1 MTQSGLPSAGRSGLQ
16 AVAVV
21 FLMSFSTSGCATGG
35 GDDPETE
42 LASRGEGLA
51 VTVHN
56 QNWSTVHSYL
66 LLDTRSVSL
75 GQVTTNRAET
85 FTVGAA
91 VLGSHRSVRLLADP
105 VGSTDTYTTE
115 PILIEPGDR
124 IEWTLRNPFSLSSI
138 QLY

>member
-1 MTQSGLPSAGRSGLQ
+1 MSPAELPSALRSRLR

-21 FLMSFSTSGCATGG
+21 FLMGFSTSSCVTGG

-42 LASRGEGLA
+42 LASREEGLA

-56 QNWSTVHSYL
+56 QNWSTVHCYL

-75 GQVTTNRAET
+75 GQVSTNRAET
-85 FTVGAA
+85 FTVRST

-105 VGSTDTYTTE
+105 IGSTDSYTTE

>member
-1 MTQSGLPSAGRSGLQ
+1 MSPAELSGARRSGLRT
-16 AVAVV
+16 AVV
-21 FLMSFSTSGCATGG
+21 FFLMGFSTSGCATGG

-51 VTVHN
+51 VRVHN
-56 QNWSTVHSYL
+56 QNWSTVHCYL
-66 LLDTRSVSL
+66 LLDSRSVSL
-75 GQVTTNRAET
+75 GQVSTNRAET
-85 FTVGAA
+85 FTVGSG
-91 VLGSHRSVRLLADP
+91 VLGGHRSVRLLADP

-115 PILIEPGDR
+115 TILIDPGDR